1 MSRYDNYNYR
11 DILNSIET
19 NGISCCPPNPCPF
32 PPRPCPCPP
41 RPCSCVCI
49 GLTGPTGPA
58 GPMGATGPQGIQGET
73 GPAGPMGAA
82 GPQGIQ
88 GETGP
93 AGPTGTAALAAYGTF
108 VSNTGQT
115 VTDGPVNL
123 HAPLTTTPVGITF
136 TPPTTSVTVLNAGIY
151 RIEYRIRIASGTG
164 ASMVLLQ
171 GGTAVPNSSVAVL
184 VGNSELSGVATV
196 TAIENDTI
204 AIGITG
210 AETVLAATGTNAF
223 LNILQIA

>member
-73 GPAGPMGAA
+73 GPAGP
-82 GPQGIQ
+82 
-88 GETGP
+88 
-93 AGPTGTAALAAYGTF
+93 TGTAALAAYGTF

-123 HAPLTTTPVGITF
+123 HAALSVAPVGMSFTAGTTT
-136 TPPTTSVTVLNAGIY
+136 VTVLNPGVY

>member
-41 RPCSCVCI
+41 RPCSCICMGI
-49 GLTGPTGPA
+49 TGPTGPA
-58 GPMGATGPQGIQGET
+58 GPMGAT
-73 GPAGPMGAA
+73 